1 MCDLQTFYNDLKAAI
16 LNFRLDLCCF
26 VFSVKAGI
34 LLCGYFN
41 VISNMICLIAVSTA
55 VFPPL
60 MMNAQQSYMD
70 GEYIKST
77 CAFAYSADLCLAVLL
92 LCARYRKD
100 IVLLTYY
107 TYCGLAMLASTVL
120 VYSMVIGVLSV
131 LHTCTLVISL
141 TYQVYIILLV
151 RSMMVDLKHE
161 AERFEYFYQN
171 YPVYYKHDIEAPGDY
186 PLQTYEIYSPSS
198 RNNSEIVPPATTL
211 PKTTAKE
218 TDGTIELNIEE
229 VKAIPEPKKTIDIE
243 EPKPREVKDATE
255 PKLRK
260 TVEDIQP
267 TTSKTVKDENSN
279 IEAAPETIKK
289 SKALRYPY
297 KFIAIK
303 VPKEEPIKEEN
314 ENEQKE
320 TEKVGVKE
328 EKKEVATGEDTK
340 EIIKAEKTEEVSKK
354 KETKEVAK
362 GEETKEVVNVEKT
375 KGVSK
380 NKKTK
385 GVAKEEET
393 KEVVKEEKTKGVSE
407 KKETK
412 EVAKGEETK
421 ESDKN
426 IKKQKRSIFGRKKS
440 QADEGKTK
448 GSDKK
453 KLDVK

>member
-41 VISNMICLIAVSTA
+41 VISNMICLIAVSTG

-107 TYCGLAMLASTVL
+107 TYCGLAMLASTIL

-161 AERFEYFYQN
+161 ADRFEYFYQN
-171 YPVYYKHDIEAPGDY
+171 YPVYYKHDIEAGDY
-186 PLQTYEIYSPSS
+186 PLETYEIYSS
-198 RNNSEIVPPATTL
+198 RKNSEIVPATL

-218 TDGTIELNIEE
+218 TVENTTETKTKE
-229 VKAIPEPKKTIDIE
+229 VKAITEPKKTVNTE
-243 EPKPREVKDATE
+243 EPKPSEVKDATE
-255 PKLRK
+255 PMSSE
-260 TVEDIQP
+260 TVADVQP
-267 TTSKTVKDENSN
+267 TTSKTVKDETSK

-289 SKALRYPY
+289 PKALRYPY

-314 ENEQKE
+314 ENDQKE
-320 TEKVGVKE
+320 TESVGVKE
-328 EKKEVATGEDTK
+328 DTKEVDKREEIVKMEKTRGVSKKKDTKEVATGEEKKEKVKASKTK
-340 EIIKAEKTEEVSKK
+340 E
-354 KETKEVAK
+354 
-362 GEETKEVVNVEKT
+362 
-375 KGVSK
+375 VSK
-380 NKKTK
+380 NKETK
-385 GVAKEEET
+385 DVAKEDET
-393 KEVVKEEKTKGVSE
+393 KGSE
-407 KKETK
+407 K
-412 EVAKGEETK
+412 AA
-421 ESDKN
+421 
-426 IKKQKRSIFGRKKS
+426 KKQKRSIFGRKKS
-440 QADEGKTK
+440 KDDNGKTNK
-448 GSDKK
+448 DSDKK
-453 KLDVK
+453 N

>member
-1 MCDLQTFYNDLKAAI
+1 MCDLQTFYIDLKAAI

-41 VISNMICLIAVSTA
+41 VISNMICLIAVSTG

-70 GEYIKST
+70 GEYVKST

-107 TYCGLAMLASTVL
+107 TYCGMAMLASTIL

-186 PLQTYEIYSPSS
+186 PLETYEIYSPSS
-198 RNNSEIVPPATTL
+198 RKNSEIVPPVTT
-211 PKTTAKE
+211 PPNTTAKKTVE
-218 TDGTIELNIEE
+218 DTIESKTKEVKDEPSNKEANIEE
-229 VKAIPEPKKTIDIE
+229 T
-243 EPKPREVKDATE
+243 KPSEVKNDTE
-255 PKLRK
+255 PKLSK

-267 TTSKTVKDENSN
+267 TTSKTVKDETSK
-279 IEAAPETIKK
+279 IEAAPETIEKP
-289 SKALRYPY
+289 KALRYPY

-328 EKKEVATGEDTK
+328 ETK
-340 EIIKAEKTEEVSKK
+340 E
-354 KETKEVAK
+354 
-362 GEETKEVVNVEKT
+362 
-375 KGVSK
+375 
-380 NKKTK
+380 
-385 GVAKEEET
+385 VAKEEET
-393 KEVVKEEKTKGVSE
+393 KEIVKAEKRTRASK

-412 EVAKGEETK
+412 ETAQGEETK
-421 ESDKN
+421 ESETAV
-426 IKKQKRSIFGRKKS
+426 KKQKRSIFGRKKKK
-440 QADEGKTK
+440 ADDDEGKMK
-448 GSDKK
+448 DSDKK
-453 KLDVK
+453 N